1 MLKEQDTN
9 LVSKV
14 LLKEIK
20 KEMLNIDSWVWITMT
35 GFITDKNLVSG
46 LYKFING
53 TKSDPMFQIFDT
65 LDIIAEA
72 FLVEYTEYQWK
83 ETKILRLLDEVL
95 ISSIYFACL
104 NIEASNLETDT
115 IFYSCR
121 KKKLWTDIG
130 KN

>member
-1 MLKEQDTN
+1 MQ
-9 LVSKV
+9 
-14 LLKEIK
+14 
-20 KEMLNIDSWVWITMT
+20 NIDSWVWITMT

-104 NIEASNLETDT
+104 NIEASNLETDK
-115 IFYSCR
+115 ICYSCR